1 MQDLE
6 PELERLLDRLAEL
19 FRQIPARLAARLAT
33 TRSGSRPAATPPVD
47 FPASLAALNQRVSD
61 LSHFR
66 TRPAVVSRIES
77 LHQLVGHTRMID
89 ESAATFA
96 EQAGLGPGGE
106 LAALGDLFHQA
117 LEALLFTA
125 AEALQ
130 GREPEQIAT
139 LRVLTGDRREVMA
152 RIRDRYFAA
161 QTGLP
166 EESRHLL
173 FEITNT
179 FARIAYFLN
188 AVSNLLRTWKAGS
201 SPQL

>member
-1 MQDLE
+1 M
-6 PELERLLDRLAEL
+6 
-19 FRQIPARLAARLAT
+19 
-33 TRSGSRPAATPPVD
+33 
-47 FPASLAALNQRVSD
+47 
-61 LSHFR
+61 
-66 TRPAVVSRIES
+66 
-77 LHQLVGHTRMID
+77 
-89 ESAATFA
+89 
-96 EQAGLGPGGE
+96 GPGGE

-152 RIRDRYFAA
+152 RIRDRSFAA